1 VLSVTVRIQ
10 CAGAI
15 VFDEYGRLLLVRRG
29 REPNAGRW
37 SLPGGRCE
45 PGEPAA
51 DAAVRETREE
61 TGLQV
66 TSGLLIGRVDLPGP
80 DGAVYEVA
88 DFACTVTGGELRAGD
103 DAADARF
110 VPVDALST
118 LSLTPDLL
126 ITLRNWNVL

>member
-37 SLPGGRCE
+37 TLPGGRCG
-45 PGEPAA
+45 PGEAAPA
-51 DAAVRETREE
+51 AAVRETREE
-61 TGLQV
+61 TGLEV
-66 TSGLLIGRVDLPGP
+66 ASGLLMGRIDLPGP
-80 DGAVYEVA
+80 GGVVYEVA

-110 VPVDALST
+110 VPLDALST
-118 LSLTPDLL
+118 LSLTPGLL
-126 ITLRNWNVL
+126 DTLRDWDVL